1 MQKLF
6 VLNSPF
12 MQRRARAFANR
23 ILADAEDDEARITN
37 ACAMAFS
44 RPPEPRELALTFD
57 FLRRPSASDMSRWEQ
72 YAQLL
77 LASNELLYVD

>member
-12 MQRRARAFANR
+12 MQRRAQAFASR
-23 ILADAEDDEARITN
+23 LMAGAEGDEARVRQ
-37 ACAMAFS
+37 ASAMAFS
-44 RPPEPRELALTFD
+44 RPPETRELSMILD